1 MSKKK
6 IVTNEI
12 DMEKDNILKEREI
25 KRLFSQYEMLEN
37 TKQQMI
43 ERGKED
49 YIGSILESQE
59 DVIEQVKNIDPSKV
73 EDLLKNNKRVKKDIS
88 IKKVSKQ
95 KEELIVN
102 DIDSNM
108 AYDVITLPSHG
119 QCYATKVDRLPVGYL
134 TAYDE
139 NFITSPNLYR
149 DGLVIDFL
157 LRNKVLNSNID
168 VDDLCVGDADAIT
181 LFLRATSYGIDFPI
195 TVRDPETNEM
205 IETTVDLTKLKYK
218 EFNLKG
224 DENGHFEFVLPMSKD
239 VVKFRFLTRNDEKKL
254 KQMSKSEQSN
264 LMAFTIRGCKNT
276 IIDMMDNDTVLNGKE
291 KQDINK
297 LLDNIDNWAEK
308 LDNVGETP
316 YSKLITNRME
326 LTIMAVNDNYDEEYI
341 KQYIKHMS
349 AKDSLMFRR
358 YVMENEPGVDFEI
371 EVQRPES
378 LGGGSFKTFLN
389 WDDSIFLNFT

>member
-108 AYDVITLPSHG
+108 AYDVIALPSHG

-378 LGGGSFKTFLN
+378 LGGGSFNTFLN